1 MSTGSDLTKRGRI
14 EQQCC
19 SGPRHDYYRF
29 INETWLND
37 TEIPDD
43 AASTNISRQ
52 IAERIEKQLMG
63 IVRNE
68 LINEPTS
75 KLSKFVKSIY
85 HTWNSPRQTEYVV
98 VELIGQLKNIQT
110 KEDAGFMIGKL
121 NRLQARSPMTIRVMS
136 DAYNTNY
143 SRIQLSEYVLCVP
156 HKYLLED
163 KKYGADRVAY
173 REFAKVVGSYFGLES
188 LDTFVDVEIKVA
200 QHLPTPIEEDDTP
213 KRYNQISWNEL
224 QATYPDVPWRSIF
237 KGYGV
242 PETTLEK
249 HALLMTSRDFFHYM
263 NSMFKNNLEDVKLWL
278 MGSAVLTM
286 GRFISGEVYQHYF
299 NFFGTALKGAK
310 SPSDVDRIMMTILT
324 THLPQM
330 LSKPYTEKYVP
341 KHIKD
346 EAISLVHILKKA
358 ATRRIKMTE
367 WMSPETQAK
376 AIQKINKM
384 GFKVAYPTVWRDES
398 RGEDFSDKQ
407 MLRNLF
413 SINEKDTQYGIDD
426 IGPRASYR
434 SDYWDSSTF
443 EVNAFY
449 YPDSNEM
456 TIPAGILHPPFYD
469 SNRSTAWNLGGI
481 GNVIAH
487 EMTHGFD
494 SDGRPWFTEEEEA
507 EYEKKSKQI
516 EKLFTVP
523 YMDSTIDGKLTL
535 MENIADLGG
544 LSISLEALRG
554 EMQGKSAAERHKML
568 KEYFTSYAVSWRNKD
583 RKKKAE
589 IASRSDKHAPPELRV
604 NKILSQLPEFYETY
618 GLQQG
623 DRLWVSP
630 EQRVTIW

>member
-1 MSTGSDLTKRGRI
+1 MLSSQA
-14 EQQCC
+14 E
-19 SGPRHDYYRF
+19 GPRHDYYRF
-29 INETWLND
+29 INQTWLNE
-37 TEIPDD
+37 TEIPED

-52 IAERIEKQLMG
+52 IAERIESQLMG
-63 IVRNE
+63 IVRQK
-68 LINEPTS
+68 LIEEPNS
-75 KLSKFVKSIY
+75 KLSKFVRSIY

-110 KEDAGFMIGKL
+110 KEDAAFMIGRL
-121 NRLQARSPMTIRVMS
+121 NRLQSRSPLTIKILS

-156 HKYLLED
+156 HKHLLED
-163 KKYGADRVAY
+163 TKYGKDRDAY
-173 REFAKVVGSYFGLES
+173 REFAKLVGSYFGLDS
-188 LDTFVDVEIKVA
+188 LDSFVEIEIDTAKY
-200 QHLPTPIEEDDTP
+200 LPTPIEEDDTP
-213 KRYNQISWNEL
+213 NRYNQMTWHEI
-224 QATYPDVPWRSIF
+224 QAEFPDVPWQTLF

-242 PETTLEK
+242 SEKTLES
-249 HALLMTSRDFFHYM
+249 HALLVSSRKFLQYI
-263 NSMFKNNLEDVKLWL
+263 NNVFKNDLEKMKLWL

-299 NFFGTALKGAK
+299 NFYGTALKGAVK
-310 SPSDVDRIMMTILT
+310 PSNVDRIMMTILT

-341 KHIKD
+341 PRIKD
-346 EAISLVHILKKA
+346 AATDLVHILKKA
-358 ATRRIKMTE
+358 ANRRIRDTE
-367 WMSPETQAK
+367 WMSPETQVK
-376 AIQKINKM
+376 AMQKMNKM
-384 GFKVAYPTVWRDES
+384 GFKVAFPSVWRDES

-413 SINEKDTQYGIDD
+413 SINEKDTQYGIED
-426 IGPRASYR
+426 IGPHDRYKSI
-434 SDYWDSSTF
+434 YWDSSTF

-456 TIPAGILHPPFYD
+456 TIPAGILNPPFYD

-494 SDGRPWFTEEEEA
+494 SDGRNHDAEGNYAPWFTEEEQA

-516 EKLFTVP
+516 ENLFSVK
-523 YMDSTIDGKLTL
+523 YMDSVIVGKLTL

-544 LSISLEALRG
+544 VSISLEALRG
-554 EMQGKSAAERHKML
+554 EMQGKTAAERHKML

-589 IASRSDKHAPPELRV
+589 VASKSDKHAPPELRV
-604 NKILSQLPEFYETY
+604 NKILSQFPEFYETY
-618 GLQQG
+618 GLKQG
-623 DRLWVSP
+623 DTLWVPP
-630 EQRVTIW
+630 ENRVTIW